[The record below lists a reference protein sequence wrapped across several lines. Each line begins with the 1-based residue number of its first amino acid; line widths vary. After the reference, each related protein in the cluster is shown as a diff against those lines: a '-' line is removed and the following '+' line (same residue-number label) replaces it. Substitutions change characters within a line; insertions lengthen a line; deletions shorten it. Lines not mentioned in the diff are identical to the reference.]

1 MVGALW
7 VGVIQDGAAYIQEV
21 KLSGSDRFPWSLC
34 LTGAHLTPAQASWT
48 PSHQGCWLIL
58 SRSRARQN
66 RLVVAGK
73 PSPRKAEAFCQA

>member
-7 VGVIQDGAAYIQEV
+7 VRVIQDGAVYIQEI
-21 KLSGSDRFPWSLC
+21 KLSGTDRFPWSLC
-34 LTGAHLTPAQASWT
+34 LTGAHLPPAQAAWA
-48 PSHQGCWLIL
+48 PSQPGCSVIL